1 MPGLTRWNTASKDV
15 LERIADAL
23 EKLNDTIDDLE
34 ETINFS
40 TVALLTDDSE
50 TTLRVKWKKLRDG
63 AQIPVRKGAAY
74 DLFLPQDVEI
84 SPGET
89 VRIHLGF
96 ACAIPEG
103 YFAVIA
109 SRSSTWDRWGFLQ
122 TNGIG
127 IVDWGFRGEKDELQ
141 LSVWFPKENA
151 IKDNIYPLRIPAG
164 TRLAQF
170 LLLPEIQF
178 EFEEVDSL
186 EDESRGGFGS
196 TGL

>member
-1 MPGLTRWNTASKDV
+1 MPGLTRWNTESNDPLA
-15 LERIADAL
+15 RIADVL

-50 TTLRVKWKKLRDG
+50 MTLRVKWKKLREG

-74 DLFLPQDVEI
+74 DIYLPETVTI
-84 SPGET
+84 RPGET
-89 VRIHLGF
+89 VVIGLGF
-96 ACAIPEG
+96 ACKLPEG
-103 YFAVIA
+103 WHAVLNT
-109 SRSSTWDRWGFLQ
+109 RSSTWGAWMLFF
-122 TNGIG
+122 TNGEG
-127 IVDWGFRGEKDELQ
+127 IIDGKFCGNKDEWGASFYLPP
-141 LSVWFPKENA
+141 SAEKEVV
-151 IKDNIYPLRIPAG
+151 IPAG
-164 TRLAQF
+164 TRLTQF
-170 LLLPEIQF
+170 RLERDCPMI

>member
-1 MPGLTRWNTASKDV
+1 MMKVYFR
-15 LERIADAL
+15 
-23 EKLNDTIDDLE
+23 KLDPN
-34 ETINFS
+34 
-40 TVALLTDDSE
+40 
-50 TTLRVKWKKLRDG
+50 VKL
-63 AQIPVRKGAAY
+63 PVKNGAAY
-74 DLFLPQDVEI
+74 DLFLPHDVEI

-109 SRSSTWDRWGFLQ
+109 SRSSTWGTWGFLQ

-151 IKDNIYPLRIPAG
+151 IKDNIYPLRIPAR

-178 EFEEVDSL
+178 EFEEVEHLDAV
-186 EDESRGGFGS
+186 SRGGFGS
-196 TGL
+196 TGQ